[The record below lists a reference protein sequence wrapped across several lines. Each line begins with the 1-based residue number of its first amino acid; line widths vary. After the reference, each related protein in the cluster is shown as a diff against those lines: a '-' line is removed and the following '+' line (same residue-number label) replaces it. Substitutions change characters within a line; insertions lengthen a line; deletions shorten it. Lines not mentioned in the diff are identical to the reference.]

1 MCSAGFYYMSF
12 HKLINF
18 SLSHSDDVGTKL
30 IVSLPAKLILSSSSR
45 LVELVLKYKNVN
57 TIRNFCCD
65 LGQPFL
71 VLLHLLS
78 VNLSQ

>member
-30 IVSLPAKLILSSSSR
+30 IVSLPAKLSKFFVSYSR
-45 LVELVLKYKNVN
+45 ASIQIQNVD
-57 TIRNFCCD
+57 TSRNFCCD
-65 LGQPFL
+65 LGQPFH
-71 VLLHLLS
+71 VLLHLLN